1 MAGHTDA
8 NPSSG
13 PLKTVVE
20 RLYQRVKHDPSYQ
33 LPEGISGGVMTGEL
47 WTRAIMALR
56 GLWVRLRLR
65 RVNGLIFIGRGVKI
79 RGGKSLSLGR
89 NAALH
94 DHVRIDARSRTG
106 VVIGD
111 NFTLREN
118 SIIECTGVLRFPG
131 ESLTIGDNVGISQFA
146 FIGVRGPVTIGD
158 DVQIGPRVTIYA
170 ENHNFEDLD
179 RPIREQGVRRTGIVI
194 GDDCWIGT
202 GCAVLDGVTVGHGSI
217 VAAGSVVTKDV
228 PPYAIVAGVP
238 AKVIRQRSAI
248 PVKT

>member
-1 MAGHTDA
+1 MTGHTDA
-8 NPSSG
+8 TPTSG
-13 PLKTVVE
+13 PLKTIVE

-33 LPEGISGGVMTGEL
+33 LPEGVSGGVMIDEL

-94 DHVRIDARSRTG
+94 DHVRIDARSRVG
-106 VVIGD
+106 VTIGD

-118 SIIECTGVLRFPG
+118 SVIECTGVLRFPG
-131 ESLTIGDNVGISQFA
+131 ESLTIGNNVGVSQFA

-170 ENHNFEDLD
+170 ENHNFEDTD
-179 RPIREQGVRRTGIVI
+179 RPIREQGVRRAGIVI
-194 GDDCWIGT
+194 GNDCWLGT
-202 GCAVLDGVTVGHGSI
+202 GCAILDGVTIGQGSI

-228 PPYAIVAGVP
+228 PPYAIAAGAP
-238 AKVIRQRSAI
+238 ARVIRQRSAT
-248 PVKT
+248 PAKA